1 MVLVDDNVLVIHD
14 FLEENIVKML
24 NLMERKYVLM
34 EVN

>member
-1 MVLVDDNVLVIHD
+1 MVLVGDNVLVIHD